1 MKKIISAF
9 LVLMML
15 SGLVVFPAFASDALE
30 ITSGNLSD
38 GDTNVGICPVIV
50 YTFSQAIDEASL
62 ENITLKTGDG
72 SKTVAIR
79 QKALSADGTTLTMR
93 LGEELLYDSGYV
105 LDISKVAASADAT
118 ATYGKTVSFTTK
130 YGDNSTD
137 DKYVW
142 IKEDNFETG
151 VYNTTKWR
159 ASVAS
164 TVTLATKA
172 KDGDEGNTAYV
183 FNSKQAQFQNYQ
195 DTGANKNT
203 EIFEFA
209 KKGKFEFDLC
219 VDAMVSGSGGL
230 CTIAD
235 NYNAAVTLL
244 TVESG
249 SGSGKITIPNY
260 INGRTTSSPIT
271 LCTWEPNVWMH
282 FEFIVDVDNEVYTA
296 TVTKNGET
304 TTYNCAL
311 AKNSFMGNKI
321 KAFYNQIYVGFKPE
335 IYLDNISI
343 YDYDNMNP
351 NLDTLGLVSSSVE
364 NGAEGVSVAPEF
376 VFTFDRAINA
386 EDYVPAIYGEPSIGA
401 TATVS
406 GENNNVLT
414 VKLNSDLD
422 FNKEYTLNLSSVK
435 ATDGSVQ
442 SEDFTFTTEF
452 GYNKYTESFNGEVD
466 HSASSG
472 DKTTKWR
479 FSDPNALLLEDGTLH
494 MVTYVNEAGTTK
506 AGNFENQNR
515 AKGGANLVSN
525 QVVQFDFKFDKTNTD
540 KNTNLNFALFFENT
554 AEMGGILGIKKNSDG
569 ETYILRAVDGASG
582 VYSDVATKN
591 IGEWTQVALILEP
604 TSSTFR
610 VAHDGVLCEKT
621 FKMPFEVG
629 GETLRFI
636 RLGSSPWAFSNFWID
651 NLKIAQHLALLANEN
666 GEYETY
672 FDADGNAIETLDPE
686 KVVYKANIVNNAP
699 VVEEMTLYLAL
710 YEEESNELAEVK
722 TYNFTV
728 EPNSVYNLEAGY
740 DDLGEKAYTHKMKAI
755 YTDVNGIKPYSTK
768 MIPSAVAIESNPAEF
783 EVKQISASEIY
794 PAYPGGHYKAV
805 TVRID
810 DNNPNC
816 NDAIVNAINNAG
828 IKATFYLPGNG
839 FTDAAL
845 YEGHEI
851 GNHSYSHPSTDI
863 IHRDGMT
870 KKDIER
876 GKTHNETISGQ
887 TVIGYGYPGTTYGA
901 TGEEEYTKWL
911 VETGHKYAVFSST
924 TGNESTVPDLD
935 NIYRIDCSYRLTNNK
950 IVDASADYAENTD
963 KELSWFFVATHA
975 ADMYNAD
982 DSIKNTN
989 ITAFLENLGNRDDI
1003 WYTGNGG
1010 VIMYLV
1016 DSRKVEVPEIVP
1028 GAKIVNSTKTILY
1041 YNAYDAEGNLIETV
1055 ALNPGDTLEIIE

>member
-15 SGLVVFPAFASDALE
+15 SGLFVFPAFASDALE

-172 KDGDEGNTAYV
+172 KDGDEGNTAYM
-183 FNSKQAQFQNYQ
+183 FNSKQAQFQNYTAQ
-195 DTGANKNT
+195 
-203 EIFEFA
+203 IFEFA

-219 VDAMVSGSGGL
+219 VDAMPSGSGAL

-235 NYNAAVTLL
+235 NFNATTTLL
-244 TVESG
+244 TVEKG
-249 SGSGKITIPNY
+249 SGSGKMTIPNY
-260 INGRTTSSPIT
+260 IDGRTTSSPIT
-271 LCTWEPNVWMH
+271 VCTWEPNVWMH
-282 FEFIVDVDNEVYTA
+282 FEFVVDVDNEVYTA

-304 TTYNCAL
+304 ATYNCAL

-321 KAFYNQIYVGFKPE
+321 QGFYNQVYVGYKPE

-343 YDYDNMNP
+343 CDYDNMNP
-351 NLDTLGLVSSSVE
+351 DLDTLGLVSSSVE
-364 NGAEGVSVAPEF
+364 NGAKGVSVAPEF

-386 EDYVPAIYGEPSIGA
+386 EDYAPAIYGEPSIGV

-442 SEDFTFTTEF
+442 SDDFTFTTEF
-452 GYNKYTESFNGEVD
+452 GYNKTIESFDGDVD
-466 HSASSG
+466 YSAGQLDS
-472 DKTTKWR
+472 TTKWR
-479 FSDPNALLLEDGTLH
+479 LTNTSALVLEDDALH
-494 MVTYVNEAGTTK
+494 LVAFDESGNAVN
-506 AGNFENQNR
+506 GNLENQAR
-515 AKGGANLVSN
+515 PKGGANLVSN
-525 QVVQFDFKFDKTNTD
+525 QVVQFDFKFDKTNTSSVTNIGFTVFYE
-540 KNTNLNFALFFENT
+540 KNDGTHE
-554 AEMGGILGIKKNSDG
+554 EIGGILGVTKNKDG
-569 ETYILRAVDGASG
+569 ETYTLKGVDGKAG
-582 VYSDVATKN
+582 NYVPVGTKK
-591 IGEWTQVALILEP
+591 IGEWAQIAVIFEP

-610 VAHDGVLCEKT
+610 VALDGELADYTYKLPKT
-621 FKMPFEVG
+621 VET
-629 GETLRFI
+629 ETLKFI
-636 RLGSSPWAFSNFWID
+636 RLGSSRWVFSDYWID
-651 NLKIAQHLALLANEN
+651 NLKLAQHLALLANEN

-699 VVEEMTLYLAL
+699 VAEEMTLYLAL

-783 EVKQISASEIY
+783 EVKQISAKEIY

-851 GNHSYSHPSTDI
+851 GNHSYSHPATDI
-863 IHRDGMT
+863 IHSDGMT

-876 GKTHNETISGQ
+876 GKTHNETVSGQ
-887 TVIGYGYPGTTYGA
+887 TVIGYAYPGTTYGA

-911 VETGHKYAVFSST
+911 IETGHKYAVFAST
-924 TGNESTVPDLD
+924 NGNESTVPDLS
-935 NIYRIDCSYRLTNNK
+935 NLYWIDCSYRLTNNK

-963 KELSWFFVATHA
+963 KELSWFFATTHA
-975 ADMYNAD
+975 GDVYNAN

-1028 GAKIVNSTKTILY
+1028 GAKIVNSTKTTLY